1 MKAKPP
7 KQTKDQKEED
17 EQRQNYR
24 IIVVAALDR
33 SAHPSTTLLAF
44 RAEQRVFHFLAFP
57 FTPGPEVALVGR
69 VRPRTRRV
77 RREERRRKFLWPTE
91 KMPSSPV
98 VRATSDVLIGPDWAM
113 NLEICDTLNR
123 DPG

>member
-1 MKAKPP
+1 MKDNHPIANDTKN
-7 KQTKDQKEED
+7 QTEED

-24 IIVVAALDR
+24 IIVAPALER
-33 SAHPSTTLLAF
+33 SHPIPERESS
-44 RAEQRVFHFLAFP
+44 FP
-57 FTPGPEVALVGR
+57 RSYLPSSARGTKGSSISWLYL
-69 VRPRTRRV
+69 V
-77 RREERRRKFLWPTE
+77 RRERREEELSWPTE
-91 KMPSSPV
+91 KMPSSSSSV